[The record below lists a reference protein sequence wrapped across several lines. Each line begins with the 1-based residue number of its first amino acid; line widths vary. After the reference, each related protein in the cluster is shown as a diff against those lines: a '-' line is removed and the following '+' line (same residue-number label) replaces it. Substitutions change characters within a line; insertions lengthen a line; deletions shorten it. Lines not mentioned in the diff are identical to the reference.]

1 MVEINSALAEYLAF
15 ITIERGLSTNTA
27 ISYQIDLAEF
37 VEFGIEKNFNFS
49 ELSKRE
55 IDEYLKFLGR
65 KDLKNSSINRKIASL
80 RNFLNFCA
88 REYGLIRPMEDVKAP
103 KVPKRLPKA
112 LTIQE
117 ISSMIE
123 ISGLGDTPAAIRD
136 RAIIDLMY
144 STGSRVSELVGLN
157 VNDIHDSDGY
167 SVVKLLGKGGRERV
181 VPIGQ
186 LAQQNLVAYL
196 SRSRPVLSA
205 TRRENALFLNSH
217 GKRLSRQSIW
227 NVVSLSAERVGIK
240 AKVSPHS
247 LRHSFATHLLDGG
260 ADIRT
265 VQELLGHASVT
276 TTQIYTLVTIDKLRE
291 SFASA
296 HPRAL

>member
-27 ISYQIDLAEF
+27 ISYQIDLTEF
-37 VEFGIEKNFNFS
+37 VEFGIEKNFDFS
-49 ELSKRE
+49 HLSKRE
-55 IDEYLKFLGR
+55 IDEYLQFLGR
-65 KDLKNSSINRKIASL
+65 KNLKNSSINRKIASL

-88 REYGLIRPMEDVKAP
+88 REHGWISPMEDVKAP

-157 VNDIHDSDGY
+157 VSDIHDSDGY

-186 LAQQNLVAYL
+186 LARQNLVAYL

-205 TRRENALFLNSH
+205 ARRENALFLNNH

-296 HPRAL
+296 HPRAF

>member
-88 REYGLIRPMEDVKAP
+88 REYGLIRPMEEVKAP